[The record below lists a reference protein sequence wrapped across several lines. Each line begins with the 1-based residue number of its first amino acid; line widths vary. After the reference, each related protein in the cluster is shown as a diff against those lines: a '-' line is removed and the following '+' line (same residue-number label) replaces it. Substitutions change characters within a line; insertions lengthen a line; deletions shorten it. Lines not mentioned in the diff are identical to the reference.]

1 MEVNKH
7 KAGESFTCNVCG
19 LRENALKNICLK
31 NVKLITQGGVTEY
44 ESTVPEHAGG
54 YPEVYVYGRT
64 LPASGIYFRYID
76 GLTLENVDL
85 HTYLPDSRKQLIFE
99 HVTNLKTETK

>member
-1 MEVNKH
+1 M
-7 KAGESFTCNVCG
+7 
-19 LRENALKNICLK
+19 
-31 NVKLITQGGVTEY
+31 
-44 ESTVPEHAGG
+44 
-54 YPEVYVYGRT
+54 YVYGRT

-85 HTYLPDSRKQLIFE
+85 HTYLPDSRKPLIFE